1 MRVALNQQKNGL
13 PAACCRFMKSIAAAE
28 VSSSIVSIRFL
39 VSAPVSSIVC
49 LPTLPK
55 RGSTVGS
62 SLSVALHLQ
71 HAARAELGAVGR
83 VLRIVGQLR
92 LLLGVEVV
100 EVAEEL
106 VEAVDRRQRLVAVAD
121 VVLAELAGGV
131 AEVLEQAAD
140 RGIELA
146 HAHRRAGEAD
156 LGEAGADAVLAGEE
170 RRAAG
175 GAATARRS
183 SAGSGRLPWRCGR
196 CWASRSPS
204 GRRCRR

>member
-28 VSSSIVSIRFL
+28 VSSSIVSMRFL
-39 VSAPVSSIVC
+39 VSAPVSSMVC

-62 SLSVALHLQ
+62 STSVALHLSTPRGPNLAQ
-71 HAARAELGAVGR
+71 IGR
-83 VLRIVGQLR
+83 VLRIVRQLR

-146 HAHRRAGEAD
+146 HAHRRAGKAD
-156 LGEAGADAVLAGEE
+156 LGQAGADAVLAGEE

-175 GAATARRS
+175 GAALLAVVVQE
-183 SAGSGRLPWRCGR
+183 A
-196 CWASRSPS
+196 
-204 GRRCRR
+204 